1 MSQKIILVESRLED
15 FDKNFA
21 KKFSQEQR
29 DRIIDEI
36 PSKFWPW
43 VGKELDQISFA
54 QNFETVKNLLDYFNN
69 FGSNLAKSDIFQ
81 YKTIGELQS
90 ELDAYANRQRRNYKK
105 IHGANVVYESPKYLV
120 VNPLS
125 FESSCYYGKG
135 TKWCTSGRDSSET
148 FNKYNKDGK
157 LFYILDKTLPS
168 SDPNYKIGISR
179 KFDGD
184 ESFYDSQDKTID
196 VKNPN
201 INQNPELRNILDKIT
216 NYINTEFKGQVEV
229 ENEKK
234 RKKEEEARL
243 RKLEI
248 QRIKSAQR
256 GAADERRVEQ
266 EWAQTPDIGDEGKMA
281 WAVLNYLE
289 NEGGN
294 VRDRE
299 QDERLLEIQTELDR
313 LNAEYEVD
321 PEFRED
327 IYDQINDLEEERDEI
342 LEMLDVYY
350 ITPKTYEHYGLQQFE
365 VIHDDFYGQSFAVGT
380 EDEVNDAMKDY
391 VESLIDDIG
400 ITGFNESFWKQ
411 HLDHDAIE
419 DHARDSYTY
428 DVEENPDSYL
438 NEEDRLLDSSQIEQI
453 KIYKDKI
460 NKVRI
465 NIDNLEE
472 ILGMTDDED
481 ESDDIQT
488 KIDDLEENI
497 TEMEE
502 EIESIES
509 NPEGDW
515 PDDLKEER
523 IEQLVDYARRNPENY
538 LDEQGYNAAEFVNR
552 EEFIE
557 AVIDADGY
565 GQLSP
570 YDGSYEIFEVMGEDY
585 YVFRID

>member
-1 MSQKIILVESRLED
+1 MSEKIILVESRLED
-15 FDKNFA
+15 FNKNYA

-43 VGKELDQISFA
+43 VGKELDQISFGP
-54 QNFETVKNLLDYFNN
+54 NFEIVKNLLDYFNK

-81 YKTIGELQS
+81 YKNIGELQS

-148 FNKYNKDGK
+148 FNRYNKDGK

-179 KFDGD
+179 KFSGD
-184 ESFYDSQDKTID
+184 ESFYDSQDKTINT
-196 VKNPN
+196 KNSD
-201 INQNPELRNILDKIT
+201 INQNPELKNILEKIT
-216 NYINTEFKGQVEV
+216 AYINVEFKGQVDA

-234 RKKEEEARL
+234 RKKEEETRL
-243 RKLEI
+243 RNLEI
-248 QRIKSAQR
+248 QRRKNQQKSE
-256 GAADERRVEQ
+256 ADERRVEQ
-266 EWAQTPDIGDEGKMA
+266 IWAQTPDIDEEGKMA

-289 NEGGN
+289 NELGN
-294 VRDRE
+294 VRDRV

-313 LNAEYEVD
+313 LNAEYEAD

-350 ITPKTYEHYGLQQFE
+350 IIPKEYKHHGLAEFE
-365 VIHDDFYGQSFAVGT
+365 VIHDDFYGQSYAVGT
-380 EDEVNDAMKDY
+380 EDEVQEAMEDY

-411 HLDHDAIE
+411 HLDTDAIE
-419 DHARDSYTY
+419 SQARDMYSY

-453 KIYKDKI
+453 KIFKDKI
-460 NKVRI
+460 DKVKSHV
-465 NIDNLEE
+465 DYLQE
-472 ILGMTDDED
+472 IMDMTDDED
-481 ESDDIQT
+481 ESENIQS
-488 KIDDLEENI
+488 KIDELEENI

-509 NPEGDW
+509 DPQGDW
-515 PDDLKEER
+515 PEELKEDK
-523 IEQLVDYARRNPENY
+523 IEELVHYAARYPENY
-538 LDEQGYNAAEFVNR
+538 LEEQGLSAEDFVDR
-552 EEFIE
+552 EEFIQ
-557 AVIDADGY
+557 AVIDEDGY

-570 YDGSYEIFEVMGEDY
+570 YDGSYEIFGVMGERY